1 MITKEEVLSIL
12 KAHPNGNI
20 EEYNF
25 KKKFPELYQE
35 FLSWSF
41 PDDFKFTQKLF
52 HYFNNDPEL
61 KLGLCPVCG
70 KRCSFKTFITGYC
83 EHCSRKCLNND
94 KNVREKIENTN
105 LERYGNKNN
114 LWSESGRKKV
124 IDTCIKNWGVDNVL
138 KSEVIK
144 EKIKQTNVKKYGC
157 EYPLQNENI
166 RKKQEQTSLLHFGV
180 KFPNQSKEII
190 NKRIETNLHR
200 YGCVCTLTNID
211 IMKKSYNT
219 KLERYGNGDYVN
231 VEKTKKTKL
240 ERYGDENYNNSVK
253 ISESLLSKDV
263 QQKMYTTRKK
273 NKSFN
278 TSKIEKD
285 IETYLNNNN
294 IKYIR
299 QYKSDL
305 YPFNCDFYLF
315 DYDLY
320 IEIQGTWTHGK
331 HPFDQYNVDDLKTL
345 NIWKEKSKKS
355 NYYKTAIKVWTQSD
369 VDKREVARK
378 NNLNYLE
385 IYSINFNVIIQKIK
399 ERICI

>member
-1 MITKEEVLSIL
+1 
-12 KAHPNGNI
+12 
-20 EEYNF
+20 
-25 KKKFPELYQE
+25 
-35 FLSWSF
+35 
-41 PDDFKFTQKLF
+41 
-52 HYFNNDPEL
+52 
-61 KLGLCPVCG
+61 
-70 KRCSFKTFITGYC
+70 
-83 EHCSRKCLNND
+83 
-94 KNVREKIENTN
+94 
-105 LERYGNKNN
+105 
-114 LWSESGRKKV
+114 
-124 IDTCIKNWGVDNVL
+124 
-138 KSEVIK
+138 
-144 EKIKQTNVKKYGC
+144 
-157 EYPLQNENI
+157 
-166 RKKQEQTSLLHFGV
+166 
-180 KFPNQSKEII
+180 
-190 NKRIETNLHR
+190 
-200 YGCVCTLTNID
+200 
-211 IMKKSYNT
+211 
-219 KLERYGNGDYVN
+219 
-231 VEKTKKTKL
+231 
-240 ERYGDENYNNSVK
+240 
-253 ISESLLSKDV
+253 
-263 QQKMYTTRKK
+263 MYETRKK

-285 IETYLNNNN
+285 IEIYLNNNN